1 LQPISVGQ
9 PDSSQSLKEIEE
21 HVNRKYEL
29 DTSITEYW
37 RKLPE
42 IPGAEEILQE
52 NTAVDNGYQFQG
64 NKNTNLELPE
74 NIVDGCWD
82 TKAQYIGAHYQ
93 LLREDAIAPLR
104 NAVATYKADSR
115 MNDDENI
122 SIYTHVGITYPILT
136 IY

>member
-1 LQPISVGQ
+1 LIGQ
-9 PDSSQSLKEIEE
+9 PDSKNPLNEIEE

-42 IPGAEEILQE
+42 IPGAGEILPK
-52 NTAVDNGYQFQG
+52 NTAIEDGYQIRG
-64 NKNTNLELPE
+64 DKNTDPKLPE

-93 LLREDAIAPLR
+93 LLREDAVAPLR
-104 NAVATYKADSR
+104 NAVAAYQADSR
-115 MNDDENI
+115 MNDDENV
-122 SIYTHVGITYPILT
+122 SIYTHVGTTYPISI